1 LNTENRFKIKEQKI
15 NEKEREIEIT
25 LEDIS
30 DEIETELK

>member
-30 DEIETELK
+30 DERETELK